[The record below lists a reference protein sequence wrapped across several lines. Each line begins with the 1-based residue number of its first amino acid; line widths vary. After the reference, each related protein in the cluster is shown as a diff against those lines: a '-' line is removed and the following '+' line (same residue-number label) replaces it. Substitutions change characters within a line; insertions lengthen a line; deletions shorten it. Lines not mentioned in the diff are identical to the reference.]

1 MDVTLSFIS
10 DTKTEFT
17 YFDKVADKIESA
29 VYSLVKSITKIRTL
43 MIFQEVCQCL
53 SPVVVLGRQISNSNE
68 IDNIIPLQS

>member
-43 MIFQEVCQCL
+43 MIF
-53 SPVVVLGRQISNSNE
+53 SGGISMFISCGCTR
-68 IDNIIPLQS
+68 